1 MLNIFSKE
9 YKAAKK
15 AKEIIK
21 ETKLVLK
28 KNRSKISP
36 DVVSIIEQKV
46 GNLERA
52 LSSQNYQDIL
62 KTTEDLEIASSDY
75 LSKYKKS
82 KLRQN
87 IEALA
92 FAIIFALII
101 RTFVFQPFKIPSGS
115 MIPTLLVGDHLLVNK
130 FVYGTKIPFT
140 DIEIFPIEE
149 IKRGDVIVFTY
160 PNNENDQSKNGLYYI
175 KRVIGLPGDDID
187 LNDRKLVVNGDE
199 VPLEYIGDY
208 SDARNSE
215 QFDEYKEDLFGEDH
229 TVIFRKGKE
238 NTNRGSYIPVTK
250 VPEGSV
256 FVMGDNRDN
265 SQDSRF
271 WGFVP
276 IENIAG
282 KAFLIHWSWDFGN
295 PDLVNKV
302 RWDRILSGIN

>member
-9 YKAAKK
+9 YKARKRAKQL
-15 AKEIIK
+15 IK
-21 ETKLVLK
+21 ETKVVLE
-28 KNRSKISP
+28 KNRSKLNPES
-36 DVVSIIEQKV
+36 VSIIEQKI
-46 GNLERA
+46 GNAERV
-52 LSSQNYQDIL
+52 LDTQNYEEIL
-62 KTTEDLEIASSDY
+62 KTTEDLESASADY
-75 LSKYKKS
+75 LSKYTKS

-92 FAIIFALII
+92 FAILLALII

-130 FVYGTKIPFT
+130 FIYGTKIPFT
-140 DIEIFPIEE
+140 DIEIFPIEK
-149 IKRGDVIVFTY
+149 IKRGDVVVFTY
-160 PNNENDQSKNGLYYI
+160 PNNERDPSKNGLYYI
-175 KRVIGLPGDDID
+175 KRVVGLPGDEID
-187 LNDRKLVVNGDE
+187 LNGRNLYINGGK
-199 VPLEYIGDY
+199 VPIEYEGTYADK
-208 SDARNSE
+208 RNSE
-215 QFDEYKEDLFGEDH
+215 QFDEYREDLFGEEH

-282 KAFLIHWSWDFGN
+282 RAFIIHWSWDFAN
-295 PDLVNKV
+295 PDILNKV
-302 RWDRILSGIN
+302 RWDRILSGID

>member
-9 YKAAKK
+9 SKAKKK

-21 ETKLVLK
+21 ETKLVLG
-28 KNRSKISP
+28 KNRSKVAP
-36 DVVSIIEQKV
+36 DAVSIVEQRV
-46 GNLERA
+46 ANLERA
-52 LSSQNYQDIL
+52 VAAQNYQDIL

-92 FAIIFALII
+92 FAIILALII

-140 DIEIFPIEE
+140 DIEVLPLEK

-160 PNNENDQSKNGLYYI
+160 PNSERDPSKNGLYYI
-175 KRVIGLPGDDID
+175 KRVIGLPGDYID
-187 LNDRKLVVNGDE
+187 LNGRNLVVNGEE
-199 VPLEYIGDY
+199 VPLEYIGNY
-208 SDARNSE
+208 SDERNSE
-215 QFDEYKEDLFGEDH
+215 QFDEYEEDLFGEDH

-282 KAFLIHWSWDFGN
+282 KAFLIHWSWDFGS
-295 PDLVNKV
+295 PDIVNKV
-302 RWDRILSGIN
+302 RWNRILSGID

>member
-9 YKAAKK
+9 YKARKRAKQL
-15 AKEIIK
+15 IK
-21 ETKLVLK
+21 ETKVVLE
-28 KNRSKISP
+28 KNRSKLNPES
-36 DVVSIIEQKV
+36 VSILEQKI
-46 GNLERA
+46 GNAERA
-52 LSSQNYQDIL
+52 LDTQNYEEIL
-62 KTTEDLEIASSDY
+62 KTTEDLDSASADY
-75 LSKYKKS
+75 LSKYTKS

-92 FAIIFALII
+92 FAILLALII

-140 DIEIFPIEE
+140 DIEIFPIEK
-149 IKRGDVIVFTY
+149 IKRGDVVVFTY
-160 PNNENDQSKNGLYYI
+160 PNNERDPSKNGLYYI
-175 KRVIGLPGDDID
+175 KRVVGLPGDEID
-187 LNDRKLVVNGDE
+187 LNGRNLYINGGK
-199 VPLEYIGDY
+199 VPIGYEGTYADK
-208 SDARNSE
+208 RNSE
-215 QFDEYKEDLFGEDH
+215 QFDEYREDLFGEEH
-229 TVIFRKGKE
+229 TVIFWKGKE
-238 NTNRGSYIPVTK
+238 DTYRGSYIPVTK

-282 KAFLIHWSWDFGN
+282 RAFIIHWSWDFAN
-295 PDLVNKV
+295 PDILNKV
-302 RWDRILSGIN
+302 RWDRILSGID

>member
-9 YKAAKK
+9 SKARKK
-15 AKEIIK
+15 ARVLIK
-21 ETKLVLK
+21 ETELVLNQ
-28 KNRSKISP
+28 NRSKLNPEAVRI
-36 DVVSIIEQKV
+36 VEQKI
-46 GNLERA
+46 GNLENA
-52 LSSQNYQDIL
+52 LSSKNYQEIL
-62 KTTEDLEIASSDY
+62 RTTQELEAASEDY

-82 KLRQN
+82 RLRQN

-92 FAIIFALII
+92 FAIILALII

-140 DIEIFPIEE
+140 DIEIFPLEK
-149 IKRGDVIVFTY
+149 IKHGDVIVFTY
-160 PNNENDQSKNGLYYI
+160 PNNENDPSKNGLYYI
-175 KRVIGLPGDDID
+175 KRVIGLPGDDVD
-187 LNDRKLVVNGDE
+187 LDGRNLVINGE
-199 VPLEYIGDY
+199 KIPLEYVGTYLDE
-208 SDARNSE
+208 RNSE
-215 QFDEYKEDLFGEDH
+215 QFDEYTEDLLGKEH

-238 NTNRGSYIPVTK
+238 ATNRGSFIPVTK
-250 VPEGSV
+250 VPDGYV

-282 KAFLIHWSWDFGN
+282 KAFLVHWSWDFGN
-295 PDLVNKV
+295 PDITNKV
-302 RWDRILSGIN
+302 RWNRILSGIE

>member
-9 YKAAKK
+9 SKARKK
-15 AKEIIK
+15 TNQLIK
-21 ETKLVLK
+21 QTKIVLD
-28 KNRSKISP
+28 KNRSKLNP
-36 DVVSIIEQKV
+36 ETASIVEQKL
-46 GNLERA
+46 GNAERA
-52 LSSQNYQDIL
+52 LATQNYEEIL
-62 KTTEDLEIASSDY
+62 KTTEDLEVASADY
-75 LSKYKKS
+75 LSKYTKS

-92 FAIIFALII
+92 FAIILALII

-140 DIEIFPIEE
+140 DIEILPIEK

-160 PNNENDQSKNGLYYI
+160 PNNERDPSKNGLYYI
-175 KRVIGLPGDDID
+175 KRVVGLPGDEID
-187 LNDRKLVVNGDE
+187 LNGRNLIVNGEE
-199 VPLEYIGDY
+199 VPIEYEGTY
-208 SDARNSE
+208 SDKRNSE
-215 QFDEYKEDLFGEDH
+215 QFDEYREDLFGEEH
-229 TVIFRKGKE
+229 TVIFRKGRE

-250 VPEGSV
+250 VPEESV

-276 IENIAG
+276 MENIAG
-282 KAFLIHWSWDFGN
+282 KAFIIHWSWDFAN
-295 PDLVNKV
+295 PDILNKV
-302 RWDRILSGIN
+302 RWDRILSGIY

>member
-92 FAIIFALII
+92 FAIILALII

-187 LNDRKLVVNGDE
+187 LNGRKLVVNGEE

>member
-9 YKAAKK
+9 SKARKK
-15 AKEIIK
+15 TEQLIK
-21 ETKLVLK
+21 QTKVVLE
-28 KNRSKISP
+28 KNRSKLNPESVNI
-36 DVVSIIEQKV
+36 VEQKI
-46 GNLERA
+46 GNAERA
-52 LSSQNYQDIL
+52 LAAQNYEDIL
-62 KTTEDLEIASSDY
+62 KTTEDLEVASPDY
-75 LSKYKKS
+75 LSKYTKS

-92 FAIIFALII
+92 FAIILALII

-130 FVYGTKIPFT
+130 FIYGTKIPFT
-140 DIEIFPIEE
+140 DIEIFPIEK

-160 PNNENDQSKNGLYYI
+160 PNNERDPSKNGLYYI
-175 KRVIGLPGDDID
+175 KRVVGLPGDEID
-187 LNDRKLVVNGDE
+187 LNGRNLIVNGEE
-199 VPLEYIGDY
+199 VPIEYEGTY
-208 SDARNSE
+208 SDKRNSE
-215 QFDEYKEDLFGEDH
+215 QFDEYREDLFGEEH

-276 IENIAG
+276 RENVEG
-282 KAFLIHWSWDFGN
+282 KAFIIHWSWDFAN
-295 PDLVNKV
+295 PDVVNKV
-302 RWDRILSGIN
+302 RWDRILSGID